1 MDPVDRRNLTI
12 TGRHRIV
19 TDALPTLFDC
29 FNHTDLLVT
38 DISSVVADYLY
49 SEKPYVVTN
58 SAALDHDVFRNRYP
72 TAAAAA
78 LLVIAVAAPG
88 CSRRRCATTNVGAGS
103 DHLVEQRR
111 KLKQHL
117 LGADDQL
124 PFERFRAA
132 VDRVIAAVDSAPRPD
147 WDHSEFEPEPD
158 QGGRDIISFNDTI
171 ER

>member
-1 MDPVDRRNLTI
+1 MYWTSRPEWT
-12 TGRHRIV
+12 HRIV

-58 SAALDHDVFRNRYP
+58 SAALEHDVFRKRYP
-72 TAAAAA
+72 TAAAAELLDPDCAA
-78 LLVIAVAAPG
+78 LSEII
-88 CSRRRCATTNVGAGS
+88 TTVGAGT
-103 DHLVEQRR
+103 DRLVEQRR
-111 KLKQHL
+111 KLKEHL